1 MLQSAMPLR
10 VEVSHGLESLLELVA
25 RKNNKMAAKYNLLNF
40 EDINQSLTNFVGM
53 EIKESQLTEIH
64 QDTFTKLVAWAKRPT
79 DSLGQ
84 EQSSATSDSAKQS
97 PRNPVAVFL
106 YGGPGVGKT
115 TLAYRV
121 CAAANLRPVEC
132 NASHVRNRAGV
143 AEIIQPLLQ
152 SNNVAD
158 FFRPE
163 GHRPLGVILD
173 EIDGMSSGDRGGL
186 TEIIKALKDYKGI
199 NAIFCISNE
208 WADKKYKPL
217 MRLCLSFEIIP
228 PSVTEIKSL
237 LVKKHPT
244 VEPDPDT
251 VNELSL
257 LHQGDLR
264 KILQIWNSSIQHQN
278 AGKTFDFKPRIE
290 STNRISRLENLK
302 QAVMQI
308 LSNQVDIFREV
319 ALENNDMNLAGL
331 HLHETLPYWL
341 KANAPDPKK
350 SYEFYRTLLHDI
362 LQSDRI
368 DYYTFFFQYWNL
380 FPYSY
385 TAKLQAV
392 NTRLFYDA
400 FSNMKKPIKDV
411 PMVYTAVLSRQ
422 SWLFNQFK
430 YLGEV
435 RDFLSINKSPHRNA
449 GFEGAYRI
457 LLAYKARYNGVH
469 NAGLWLSLTSVK
481 DMPVLE
487 RLDKWLEVL
496 LPPPIRQIHEKK
508 IILHE
513 TVPVTAPTEIK
524 LKVPVKRKKKTTS
537 VE

>member
-1 MLQSAMPLR
+1 
-10 VEVSHGLESLLELVA
+10 
-25 RKNNKMAAKYNLLNF
+25 MA
-40 EDINQSLTNFVGM
+40 E
-53 EIKESQLTEIH
+53 EIH
-64 QDTFTKLVAWAKRPT
+64 QDIFLKLVAWARVP
-79 DSLGQ
+79 
-84 EQSSATSDSAKQS
+84 SSGAKV
-97 PRNPVAVFL
+97 RRDPVAVFL

-121 CAAANLRPVEC
+121 CEAANLRAVEC

-143 AEIIQPLLQ
+143 SEIIQPLLQ

-186 TEIIKALKDYKGI
+186 TEIIKALKEYTGV

-208 WADKKYKPL
+208 WADKKYRPL
-217 MRLCLSFEIIP
+217 MRLCLSYEIVP
-228 PSVTEIKSL
+228 PSIPEIQKL
-237 LVKKHPT
+237 LIKKHPT
-244 VEPDPDT
+244 VVPSPDT
-251 VNELSL
+251 VTELST

-264 KILQIWNSSIQHQN
+264 KILQIWSTNIQKFGL
-278 AGKTFDFKPRIE
+278 ADFKPRIE

-302 QAVMQI
+302 AAVMQI
-308 LSNQVDIFREV
+308 LNNQVDIMREV

-331 HLHETLPYWL
+331 HLHETLPFWL
-341 KANAPDPKK
+341 KSNVPDGSKA
-350 SYEFYRTLLHDI
+350 YVNYRKLLHDI

-392 NTRLFYDA
+392 NTRLF
-400 FSNMKKPIKDV
+400 FETNSSIKKPLKDV
-411 PMVYTAVLSRQ
+411 AMVYTSVLSRQ

-435 RDFLSINKSPHRNA
+435 RDFISVNKSPHRNA

-457 LLAYKARYNGVH
+457 LMGFAKSNKSAM
-469 NAGLWLSLTSVK
+469 AWFQLTGIRELPPA
-481 DMPVLE
+481 DRLE
-487 RLDKWLEVL
+487 KWLEVL
-496 LPPPIRQIHEKK
+496 LPPPVRAIHGQR
-508 IILHE
+508 I
-513 TVPVTAPTEIK
+513 V
-524 LKVPVKRKKKTTS
+524 KVKEEPVKRKKKS
-537 VE
+537 KVEELHFLDLVTPETD

>member
-1 MLQSAMPLR
+1 
-10 VEVSHGLESLLELVA
+10 
-25 RKNNKMAAKYNLLNF
+25 MA
-40 EDINQSLTNFVGM
+40 E
-53 EIKESQLTEIH
+53 EIH
-64 QDTFTKLVAWAKRPT
+64 QDIFLKLVEWASKSGR
-79 DSLGQ
+79 
-84 EQSSATSDSAKQS
+84 
-97 PRNPVAVFL
+97 RNPVAVFL

-121 CAAANLRPVEC
+121 CAASNLRAVEC

-186 TEIIKALKDYKGI
+186 TEIIKALKEYTGV

-208 WADKKYKPL
+208 WADKKYRPL

-228 PSVTEIKSL
+228 PSISEIQNL
-237 LVKKHPT
+237 LIKKHPAVT
-244 VEPDPDT
+244 PSPDT
-251 VNELSL
+251 VTELSL

-264 KILQIWNSSIQHQN
+264 KILQIWSTNVQKY
-278 AGKTFDFKPRIE
+278 GLTKTGDFKPRIE

-302 QAVMQI
+302 AAVMQI
-308 LSNQVDIFREV
+308 LNNQVDIMREV

-331 HLHETLPYWL
+331 HLHETLPHWL
-341 KANAPDPKK
+341 KSNITDTRK
-350 SYEFYRTLLHDI
+350 SYQYYRTLLHDI

-392 NTRLFYDA
+392 NTRLF
-400 FSNMKKPIKDV
+400 FELMNSIKKPVKDIT
-411 PMVYTAVLSRQ
+411 MVYTAVLSRQ

-435 RDFLSINKSPHRNA
+435 RDFLSNHKSPHRNS

-457 LLAYKARYNGVH
+457 LIAFAASSKTA
-469 NAGLWLSLTSVK
+469 NAWFELTCVRE
-481 DMPVLE
+481 MPPAE
-487 RLDKWLEVL
+487 RLEKWLEVL
-496 LPPPIRQIHEKK
+496 LPPPVRPIHGSR
-508 IILHE
+508 IV
-513 TVPVTAPTEIK
+513 VPVAVAVPTVRAP
-524 LKVPVKRKKKTTS
+524 RKKAIKATKVK
-537 VE
+537 VEEQHFLDLVKPESD

>member
-1 MLQSAMPLR
+1 MS
-10 VEVSHGLESLLELVA
+10 E
-25 RKNNKMAAKYNLLNF
+25 
-40 EDINQSLTNFVGM
+40 
-53 EIKESQLTEIH
+53 EIH
-64 QDTFTKLVAWAKRPT
+64 QDIFLKLVKWARN
-79 DSLGQ
+79 LGPGEAGACQ
-84 EQSSATSDSAKQS
+84 PGRRD
-97 PRNPVAVFL
+97 PVAVFL

-121 CAAANLRPVEC
+121 CAASNLRAVEC

-143 AEIIQPLLQ
+143 AEFIQPLLQ

-186 TEIIKALKDYKGI
+186 TEIIKALKDYTGV

-208 WADKKYKPL
+208 WADKKYRPL
-217 MRLCLSFEIIP
+217 IRLCLSFEVIP
-228 PSVTEIKSL
+228 PSINEIQNL
-237 LVKKHPT
+237 LIKKHPT
-244 VEPDPDT
+244 VQPSPDT
-251 VNELSL
+251 VTELSQ

-264 KILQIWNSSIQHQN
+264 KILQIWSTNIQKYGLKN
-278 AGKTFDFKPRIE
+278 GEFKPRIE

-302 QAVMQI
+302 AAVMQI
-308 LSNQVDIFREV
+308 LNNQVDIMREV

-331 HLHETLPYWL
+331 HLHETIPYWL
-341 KANAPDPKK
+341 KTNILDQQKG
-350 SYEFYRTLLHDI
+350 YVNYRKLLHDI

-392 NTRLFYDA
+392 NTRLF
-400 FSNMKKPIKDV
+400 FEITNQVKKPVKDV
-411 PMVYTAVLSRQ
+411 AMVYTAVLSRQ

-435 RDFLSINKSPHRNA
+435 RDFLSNHKSPHRNS

-457 LLAYKARYNGVH
+457 LIAFSTSNKTAAAWYD
-469 NAGLWLSLTSVK
+469 LTTIRE
-481 DMPVLE
+481 MPPADRLE
-487 RLDKWLEVL
+487 KWLEVL
-496 LPPPIRQIHEKK
+496 LPPPVRQIHGPR
-508 IILHE
+508 IV
-513 TVPVTAPTEIK
+513 TQPVIEVKEPI
-524 LKVPVKRKKKTTS
+524 KRKKKGS
-537 VE
+537 KVEELHFLDLVKPETD

>member
-1 MLQSAMPLR
+1 MS
-10 VEVSHGLESLLELVA
+10 E
-25 RKNNKMAAKYNLLNF
+25 
-40 EDINQSLTNFVGM
+40 
-53 EIKESQLTEIH
+53 EIH
-64 QDTFTKLVAWAKRPT
+64 QDIFLKLVEWACNLSP
-79 DSLGQ
+79 GAC
-84 EQSSATSDSAKQS
+84 QSGR
-97 PRNPVAVFL
+97 RNPVAVFL

-121 CAAANLRPVEC
+121 CAAANLRAVEC

-186 TEIIKALKDYKGI
+186 TEIIKALKEYTGV

-208 WADKKYKPL
+208 WADKKYRPL
-217 MRLCLSFEIIP
+217 MRLCLSYEVIP
-228 PSVTEIKSL
+228 PSITEIQNL
-237 LVKKHPT
+237 LIKKHPT
-244 VEPDPDT
+244 VTPSPDT
-251 VNELSL
+251 VTELSQ

-264 KILQIWNSSIQHQN
+264 KILQIWSTNVQKYGLN
-278 AGKTFDFKPRIE
+278 KGGEFKPRIE

-302 QAVMQI
+302 AAVMQI
-308 LSNQVDIFREV
+308 LNNQVDILREV

-331 HLHETLPYWL
+331 HLHETIPYWL
-341 KANAPDPKK
+341 KTNILDQRKG
-350 SYEFYRTLLHDI
+350 YINYRKLLHDI

-392 NTRLFYDA
+392 NTRLFFETMSHA
-400 FSNMKKPIKDV
+400 KQPLKDV

-435 RDFLSINKSPHRNA
+435 RDFLSTNKSLHRNA

-457 LLAYKARYNGVH
+457 LISFSVSNKTATAWYELTGVRE
-469 NAGLWLSLTSVK
+469 
-481 DMPVLE
+481 MPPADRLE
-487 RLDKWLEVL
+487 KWLEVL
-496 LPPPIRQIHEKK
+496 LPPPVRQIHGQR
-508 IILHE
+508 I
-513 TVPVTAPTEIK
+513 VAQPVVT
-524 LKVPVKRKKKTTS
+524 KVKEPVKRKKKGS
-537 VE
+537 KVEELHYLDLVKPETD

>member
-1 MLQSAMPLR
+1 
-10 VEVSHGLESLLELVA
+10 
-25 RKNNKMAAKYNLLNF
+25 MA
-40 EDINQSLTNFVGM
+40 E
-53 EIKESQLTEIH
+53 EIH
-64 QDTFTKLVAWAKRPT
+64 QDIFLKLVDWARKPGRR
-79 DSLGQ
+79 D
-84 EQSSATSDSAKQS
+84 
-97 PRNPVAVFL
+97 PVAVFL

-121 CAAANLRPVEC
+121 CAASNLRAVEC

-186 TEIIKALKDYKGI
+186 TEIIKALKEYTGV

-208 WADKKYKPL
+208 WADKKYRPL
-217 MRLCLSFEIIP
+217 IRLCLSYEVVP
-228 PSVTEIKSL
+228 PSIIEIQNL
-237 LVKKHPT
+237 LIKKHPT
-244 VEPDPDT
+244 VVPSPDT
-251 VNELSL
+251 VTELSL

-264 KILQIWNSSIQHQN
+264 KILQIWSTNVQKYGLNKS
-278 AGKTFDFKPRIE
+278 GDFKPRIE

-302 QAVMQI
+302 AAVMQI
-308 LSNQVDIFREV
+308 LNNQVDIMREV

-331 HLHETLPYWL
+331 HLHETLPHWL
-341 KANAPDPKK
+341 KSNIPDTCK
-350 SYEFYRTLLHDI
+350 SYFYYRKLLHDI

-392 NTRLFYDA
+392 NTRLF
-400 FSNMKKPIKDV
+400 FELMTHIKKPIKDV

-435 RDFLSINKSPHRNA
+435 RDFLSNHKSPHRNA

-457 LLAYKARYNGVH
+457 LIAFSTSGKSAEDWYR
-469 NAGLWLSLTSVK
+469 LTAVRE
-481 DMPVLE
+481 MPPAE
-487 RLDKWLEVL
+487 RLEKWLEVL
-496 LPPPIRQIHEKK
+496 LPPPVRSIHGPR
-508 IILHE
+508 IIA
-513 TVPVTAPTEIK
+513 AP
-524 LKVPVKRKKKTTS
+524 KVAAATGRKKKVK
-537 VE
+537 VEELHSLDLVTPETD

>member
-1 MLQSAMPLR
+1 MGWYYSWNRLCVKNFYSYQKKLQVKIQNSKF
-10 VEVSHGLESLLELVA
+10 SFA
-25 RKNNKMAAKYNLLNF
+25 RPW
-40 EDINQSLTNFVGM
+40 DINQSLTNFVGM
-53 EIKESQLTEIH
+53 EFKDDFVTEIH
-64 QDTFTKLVAWAKRPT
+64 QDIFCKLVDWAKKP
-79 DSLGQ
+79 
-84 EQSSATSDSAKQS
+84 SSGHRD
-97 PRNPVAVFL
+97 PVAVFL

-143 AEIIQPLLQ
+143 SEIIQPLLK

-186 TEIIKALKDYKGI
+186 TEIIKALKEYKGL

-228 PSVTEIKSL
+228 PSVKEIKNL

-244 VEPDPDT
+244 VEPDADA
-251 VNELSL
+251 VNELSQ

-264 KILQIWNSSIQHQN
+264 KILQIWNSSIQHRALN
-278 AGKTFDFKPRIE
+278 GGKGIIDFKPRIE

-302 QAVMQI
+302 QAVIQI

-331 HLHETLPYWL
+331 HLHETLPNWL
-341 KANAPDPKK
+341 KSNVQDPTK
-350 SYEFYRTLLHDI
+350 SYTFYRTLLHDI

-435 RDFLSINKSPHRNA
+435 RDFLSVNKSPHRNA

-469 NAGLWLSLTSVK
+469 HAGLWFELTSVK
-481 DMPVLE
+481 EMPVLE

-496 LPPPIRQIHEKK
+496 LPPPIRAIHEKK
-508 IILHE
+508 VITELVE
-513 TVPVTAPTEIK
+513 VVEVKAPVR
-524 LKVPVKRKKKTTS
+524 RKKKS
-537 VE
+537 DN

>member
-1 MLQSAMPLR
+1 MT
-10 VEVSHGLESLLELVA
+10 E
-25 RKNNKMAAKYNLLNF
+25 
-40 EDINQSLTNFVGM
+40 
-53 EIKESQLTEIH
+53 EIH
-64 QDTFTKLVAWAKRPT
+64 QDIFIKLVEWASKTGRR
-79 DSLGQ
+79 D
-84 EQSSATSDSAKQS
+84 
-97 PRNPVAVFL
+97 PVAVFL

-121 CAAANLRPVEC
+121 CAASNLRAVEC

-143 AEIIQPLLQ
+143 AEFIQPLLQ

-186 TEIIKALKDYKGI
+186 TEIIKALKDYTGV

-208 WADKKYKPL
+208 WADKKYRPL
-217 MRLCLSFEIIP
+217 MRLCLSFEVIP
-228 PSVTEIKSL
+228 PSVSEIQNL
-237 LVKKHPT
+237 LIKKHPT
-244 VEPDPDT
+244 VQPSPDT
-251 VNELSL
+251 VTELSQ

-264 KILQIWNSSIQHQN
+264 KILQIWSSNIQKY
-278 AGKTFDFKPRIE
+278 GLKSGEFKPRIE

-302 QAVMQI
+302 AAVMQI
-308 LSNQVDIFREV
+308 LNNQVDIMREV

-331 HLHETLPYWL
+331 HLHETIPYWL
-341 KANAPDPKK
+341 KTNILDQRKG
-350 SYEFYRTLLHDI
+350 YVNYRKLLHDI

-385 TAKLQAV
+385 TSKLQAV
-392 NTRLFYDA
+392 NTRLF
-400 FSNMKKPIKDV
+400 FETMSHTKQPLKDV
-411 PMVYTAVLSRQ
+411 SMVYTAVLSRQ

-435 RDFLSINKSPHRNA
+435 RDFLSNHKSPHRNA

-457 LLAYKARYNGVH
+457 LIAF
-469 NAGLWLSLTSVK
+469 NASNKSAAIWFELTSVRE
-481 DMPVLE
+481 MPPADRLE
-487 RLDKWLEVL
+487 KWLEVL
-496 LPPPIRQIHEKK
+496 LPPPVRQIHGQR
-508 IILHE
+508 I
-513 TVPVTAPTEIK
+513 PQPAEIK
-524 LKVPVKRKKKTTS
+524 VKEPVKRKKKTKGEELHSLGPEKQETD
-537 VE
+537 